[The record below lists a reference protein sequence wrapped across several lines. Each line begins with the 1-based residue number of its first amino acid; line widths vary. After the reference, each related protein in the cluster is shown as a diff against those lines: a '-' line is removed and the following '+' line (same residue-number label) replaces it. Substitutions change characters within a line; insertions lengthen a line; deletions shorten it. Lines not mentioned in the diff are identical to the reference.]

1 MICQLLKEVEVEPVH
16 NVHMCCCSS
25 SLHFCNCNTYT
36 ALSFIVVSSVPV

>member
-16 NVHMCCCSS
+16 NVHMCCCCC
-25 SLHFCNCNTYT
+25 LHFCNCNTYT